1 MPDGRVPE
9 QAGGSV
15 GQGGRASG
23 TYQAEGQENVIQNLP
38 PAPKEKKKKSCLG
51 SLRLL
56 VGGQVFNND
65 KIELWRNFWMV
76 QAYEGQLCRAYP
88 GLTGP

>member
-38 PAPKEKKKKSCLG
+38 PAPKEKKKKAAWVVCVSWLGDKYSTMTKLNSGGIFGWFRHMKGSCAEPI
-51 SLRLL
+51 
-56 VGGQVFNND
+56 QV
-65 KIELWRNFWMV
+65 
-76 QAYEGQLCRAYP
+76 
-88 GLTGP
+88 

>member
-38 PAPKEKKKKSCLG
+38 PAPKEKKKKKL
-51 SLRLL
+51 
-56 VGGQVFNND
+56 
-65 KIELWRNFWMV
+65 
-76 QAYEGQLCRAYP
+76 P
-88 GLTGP
+88 G